1 MKLLSL
7 LFGTSLILAPV
18 VAQAGSI
25 EGVDQDTYNR
35 HTEILRQGRM
45 EMKYEKHHDFYYD
58 YKNSNMDKDS
68 YDCLDDDD
76 YNDSDYKEDKVI
88 KGAF

>member
-1 MKLLSL
+1 MKLLAL

-18 VAQAGSI
+18 AAQAGSI
-25 EGVDQDTYNR
+25 EGIDRDTYNR
-35 HTEILRQGRM
+35 NTEILRQGRM

-58 YKNSNMDKDS
+58 YKNSNMDEDS
-68 YDCLDDDD
+68 YDYSDDDK
-76 YNDSDYKEDKVI
+76 DSDDNENKVI